1 MLMKAPCVVISST
14 ELVTSIV
21 LTGIATTHKSKK
33 VVLLNVVIRYPFS
46 SAQKVERS
54 IYLSPILRP
63 FKVCCINHM
72 LVKQLPIFKVSECS
86 YRRLVEKAG
95 LYEPKI
101 RRWFFAG
108 RARVRK
114 SLIISMLTLST
125 SIDLYRRRVEAGHLF
140 VITMYSL
147 LSQIMSEM

>member
-14 ELVTSIV
+14 ELLTSIV
-21 LTGIATTHKSKK
+21 FTGIAATHKSKK
-33 VVLLNVVIRYPFS
+33 VVLLNVVRYPFS
-46 SAQKVERS
+46 SVQKVEKS

-63 FKVCCINHM
+63 FKVCSINRM
-72 LVKQLPIFKVSECS
+72 LGKQLPIFKVSECS

-140 VITMYSL
+140 VITRYSL

>member
-14 ELVTSIV
+14 ELLTSIV
-21 LTGIATTHKSKK
+21 FTGIATAHKSKK

-95 LYEPKI
+95 LYEPKN
-101 RRWFFAG
+101 RRWFLAG

-140 VITMYSL
+140 VITRYSL

>member
-33 VVLLNVVIRYPFS
+33 VVLLNVVRYPFAS
-46 SAQKVERS
+46 VQKAEKS

-63 FKVCCINHM
+63 FKVCSINHM
-72 LVKQLPIFKVSECS
+72 LGNQLPIFKVSECS

>member
-21 LTGIATTHKSKK
+21 LTGIATTHKSKQ
-33 VVLLNVVIRYPFS
+33 VVLLNVVRYPFAS
-46 SAQKVERS
+46 VQKAEKS

-63 FKVCCINHM
+63 FKVCSINHM
-72 LVKQLPIFKVSECS
+72 LGNQLPIFKVSECS

-95 LYEPKI
+95 LYEPKT
-101 RRWFFAG
+101 RRGFFAG

>member
-14 ELVTSIV
+14 ELLTSIV
-21 LTGIATTHKSKK
+21 FTGIAATHKSKK

-125 SIDLYRRRVEAGHLF
+125 SIDLYRRLC
-140 VITMYSL
+140 
-147 LSQIMSEM
+147 

>member
-14 ELVTSIV
+14 ELLTSIV
-21 LTGIATTHKSKK
+21 FTGIATAHKSKK